1 MKPKN
6 TSYLLIVILLVAS
19 FSLLAGDTSI
29 ALLIDPS
36 NPDSNKVKIFQK
48 TYMGMLDGD
57 RGYGTF
63 GPRTTAKWKEV
74 VYDQK
79 TYENMYQEA
88 ISLKDDSDFM
98 NYCKDNPY
106 DPKCPGMQEAIKEY
120 NSLEE
125 KINAGA
131 IQKELEETKE
141 AYNTVRAELNEVN
154 LLNSKLCLTYGSNIT
169 NSNYISSVI

>member
-19 FSLLAGDTSI
+19 FSLLTGDTSI

-63 GPRTTAKWKEV
+63 GPKTTAKWKEV
-74 VYDQK
+74 VY
-79 TYENMYQEA
+79 N
-88 ISLKDDSDFM
+88 
-98 NYCKDNPY
+98 N
-106 DPKCPGMQEAIKEY
+106 
-120 NSLEE
+120 
-125 KINAGA
+125 
-131 IQKELEETKE
+131 
-141 AYNTVRAELNEVN
+141 
-154 LLNSKLCLTYGSNIT
+154 YGSVSFKEPENLAEWGKIT
-169 NSNYISSVI
+169 YFERPVPWVNKNQGQMVPMISNYIFMFLDADTIVSSLYFSALYSGQTLQPRGKPMSIF